1 MLNLNIIGSKDI
13 LKHNVDEYIR
23 KVNQLSK
30 NIKALPKIDDISNL
44 DILINLDNVMIMS
57 YDIET
62 IIKSYTVLKKNCIMT
77 GIFLSGT
84 LSAIHGGIRVSIE
97 DKKDSNCHIQQINYT
112 SKSNVNS
119 VNAKNEI
126 INFLS
131 QHYSFKGIG
140 VKVDLPEYT
149 INNYIDCF
157 AKSYYTPIK
166 ENTHLLMYY
175 DIRQPSINDVELRG
189 AIKQFTSYKT
199 RNNSQL
205 RYFIPLFV
213 NYINSIDYGNF
224 KIENGRL
231 ALNSTL
237 AEYILDGLLFDKIS
251 DKKLPTFK
259 SLYFVFLNAVYINID
274 NNTITLAILK
284 KLISKRIV
292 RDNIDKYLY
301 DDRIICSKAKSL
313 LMNDLIRI
321 SDDYEF

>member
-1 MLNLNIIGSKDI
+1 
-13 LKHNVDEYIR
+13 
-23 KVNQLSK
+23 
-30 NIKALPKIDDISNL
+30 
-44 DILINLDNVMIMS
+44 
-57 YDIET
+57 
-62 IIKSYTVLKKNCIMT
+62 
-77 GIFLSGT
+77 
-84 LSAIHGGIRVSIE
+84 
-97 DKKDSNCHIQQINYT
+97 
-112 SKSNVNS
+112 
-119 VNAKNEI
+119 
-126 INFLS
+126 
-131 QHYSFKGIG
+131 
-140 VKVDLPEYT
+140 
-149 INNYIDCF
+149 
-157 AKSYYTPIK
+157 
-166 ENTHLLMYY
+166 MYY